1 MVEHHRHALS
11 EGGYRLPSLVSQY
24 EMLEEE
30 NIAAQPPAQP
40 PLMTWTRAIYIRVLV
55 VSLFLSIAFI
65 SMVVS
70 ISVTTGI
77 AHPINISAVIL
88 GFSSIKFCIKLS
100 KTMGL
105 TMRPFSRE
113 ENVVIQTIIVSATAM
128 AFNGGFGNYLLGM
141 SSRIAKQLP
150 TAKIEEETVDPG
162 LGVMILFLI
171 VFNLFGFFLL
181 VLLFRIMIVDFNL
194 QYPSGTAAGHL
205 INNLHMPTA
214 DRQTNH
220 CKWSLT
226 RGVGCGLV
234 LPFFGQEAYENQFY
248 LELSAAYIG
257 IGMMCPH
264 ITNISQLVGGI
275 LAAVILC
282 PFLETKKGHWYPSE
296 LEPSSIYG
304 LEGYKVLIAIATIL
318 GDGLYHLCKMVG
330 CTCFGVYDRFCKR
343 NRGPLSNQDACR
355 QEVFKI
361 NFFGMTRCL
370 TGLVYSG
377 FALLV
382 GAVIPYFKW
391 YQVAAILFV
400 IAPTLAFCNA
410 YVRGQSDWSL
420 APTFGRVAIIAF
432 SAWTT
437 ASHADG
443 GGVLAGLT
451 ACGIVTN
458 VVFTGSDLVQEYKI
472 AYMTSVSPDKI
483 LASQFVGIIMGSVL
497 SPSIYWIF
505 MKGFKDIGIPE
516 STHPA
521 PYALIY
527 RSMSILG
534 TQGFSHLPEYCHVF
548 SFGFFLGAIVLNL
561 LKDILERYNK
571 KCAKFFPGP
580 MPLAIGIL
588 TRAIAVAPDSI
599 TSNFVLDMCFGSL
612 VMFIWQKIDKPKAG
626 TFGLVVASGL
636 ICGEGL
642 WAITTSILALSG
654 IKAPVCMKVLSREEM
669 KKLGTV

>member
-1 MVEHHRHALS
+1 MLFKCGVVRDGQIAQHDAERIRRSEEVVGADVGRGEGLNLGDHLFLSLRLHLPAAMEIEMVEHHRHALS

-55 VSLFLSIAFI
+55 
-65 SMVVS
+65 
-70 ISVTTGI
+70 
-77 AHPINISAVIL
+77 
-88 GFSSIKFCIKLS
+88 
-100 KTMGL
+100 
-105 TMRPFSRE
+105 
-113 ENVVIQTIIVSATAM
+113 
-128 AFNGGFGNYLLGM
+128 
-141 SSRIAKQLP
+141 
-150 TAKIEEETVDPG
+150 
-162 LGVMILFLI
+162 
-171 VFNLFGFFLL
+171 
-181 VLLFRIMIVDFNL
+181 IMIVDFNL

-214 DRQTNH
+214 DRQT
-220 CKWSLT
+220 K
-226 RGVGCGLV
+226 
-234 LPFFGQEAYENQFY
+234 FY

-275 LAAVILC
+275 LAAVILY

-483 LASQFVGIIMGSVL
+483 LASQFVGIIMGCVL